1 MLPAVST
8 HTHNAHVHSLN
19 MCTYTSHTHTH
30 TPGRLIGAI
39 SCPVGVDGGKRKVP
53 GNCGEGMATEKKIIK
68 TPHCEL

>member
-1 MLPAVST
+1 MHMCIAST
-8 HTHNAHVHSLN
+8 CAHTH
-19 MCTYTSHTHTH
+19 HTHTH

>member
-1 MLPAVST
+1 MGGFWKAPT
-8 HTHNAHVHSLN
+8 YAHAHLS
-19 MCTYTSHTHTH
+19 H

-68 TPHCEL
+68 TPCKL

>member
-1 MLPAVST
+1 MHMCIAST
-8 HTHNAHVHSLN
+8 CAHTHH
-19 MCTYTSHTHTH
+19 THTHTH